1 MAQQILTFLP
11 EFLLLAVLPIM
22 FLVQRFRSSA
32 TPKTYFTLSR
42 YFLLA
47 SLVFTIVMYQYSG
60 YPEYY
65 ENSLYTSLFK
75 VIIYLLAW
83 LWFALSCKWF
93 LVEDRSSLGFYAL
106 CLVSLAAMSVMIS
119 SLNLGVMA
127 IAWLVISLSNY
138 FLLRLGLE
146 HEENGFVEK
155 SYLISILFFGFVFVA
170 GCVLLW
176 QSCGSLSYG
185 NVQLSLQHQGADNL
199 QAMFGVGLVLA
210 VMLFSLSLAPFHFWY
225 LDVIKT
231 AILPVS
237 GWITL
242 IPIFAYFASLVD
254 LIVNMFWSVYPQ
266 FQVALIAFALLS
278 MLIGAVGVNGEDNLR
293 RYFGFS
299 TVFHMGFLL
308 ISLISFSANSVFS
321 SFVYLLVYVLSM
333 SGVYTSLL
341 GIKSKGIYQE
351 DLPSIS
357 GLSKLK
363 PYIAAALLLFMV
375 SLIGSPPML
384 GFLGKLSVI
393 NNLVL
398 EQNYI
403 LVAAVLASLILISN
417 GYLRLVKTLYFEE
430 VSHPFDRTDKGIYI
444 FMFAN
449 LVVVVV
455 SLLHPRLLM
464 NDFEKMLIT
473 VF

>member
-1 MAQQILTFLP
+1 MSQQILTFLP
-11 EFLLLAVLPIM
+11 EILLLVALPTMLI
-22 FLVQRFRSSA
+22 VRRFRTSA

-42 YFLLA
+42 YFLLSA
-47 SLVFTIVMYQYSG
+47 LVFTIVLYNQSG
-60 YPEYY
+60 YPKYY

-75 VIIYLLAW
+75 VIIYLLSW

-93 LVEDRSSLGFYAL
+93 LVEDRSSLGFYSL
-106 CLVSLAAMSVMIS
+106 CLGSLISLSIMIS

-127 IAWLVISLSNY
+127 VAWFMINLCNY
-138 FLLRLGLE
+138 FLLRLSPDRQ
-146 HEENGFVEK
+146 NNQFVER
-155 SYLISILFFGFVFVA
+155 SYLLSIIFFGALFA
-170 GCVLLW
+170 IGCFLLYN
-176 QSCGSLSYG
+176 SCDSLSYG
-185 NVQLSLQHQGADNL
+185 TVQLKLHQQGLSNL
-199 QAMFGVGLVLA
+199 QSLVGVGLVLA

-225 LDVIKT
+225 LDVVKA

-242 IPIFAYFASLVD
+242 IPIFGYFASLVD
-254 LIVNMFWSVYPQ
+254 LTVNMFWSAYPQ
-266 FQVALIAFALLS
+266 FQGALIVFALLS
-278 MLIGAVGVNGEDNLR
+278 LLIGSAGVNGEHNLR

-321 SFVYLLVYVLSM
+321 SFVYLMVYVLSM

-341 GIKSKGIYQE
+341 GIKSKGIYLA
-351 DLPSIS
+351 DLSEIS
-357 GLSKLK
+357 GLSKSK
-363 PYIAAALLLFMV
+363 PYISAALLLFMV

-384 GFLGKLSVI
+384 GFLGKLSVV

-398 EQNYI
+398 EQNYV
-403 LVAAVLASLILISN
+403 LVAVVLASLILISN
-417 GYLRLVKTLYFEE
+417 GYLRLVKSLYFES
-430 VSHPFDRTDKGIYI
+430 VTHGFDRTDKGIYI
-444 FMFAN
+444 FMFVN
-449 LVVVVV
+449 LIVVVV

>member
-1 MAQQILTFLP
+1 MSQHILTFLP
-11 EFLLLAVLPIM
+11 EFLLLIALPIM
-22 FLVQRFRSSA
+22 FLVQRFREVA

-47 SLVFTIVMYQYSG
+47 TLVFTVVLYNKSG
-60 YPEYY
+60 YPAYY

-106 CLVSLAAMSVMIS
+106 CLISLAAISVMIS

-127 IAWLVISLSNY
+127 VAWLAISLCNY
-138 FLLRLGLE
+138 FLLRLSGE
-146 HEENGFVEK
+146 PEENSFVEK
-155 SYLISILFFGFVFVA
+155 SYLLSILFFGILFGL
-170 GCVLLW
+170 GCFLIW
-176 QSCGSLSYG
+176 QSCGSLDYG
-185 NVQLSLQHQGADNL
+185 NVQLSLQHHDKPNV
-199 QAMFGVGLVLA
+199 QALLGVGLVLA
-210 VMLFSLSLAPFHFWY
+210 VMLFSLGLAPFHFWY
-225 LDVIKT
+225 LDFVKA

-254 LIVNMFWSVYPQ
+254 LVVNMFWSVYPQ
-266 FQVALIAFALLS
+266 FQGGLLAFALLS
-278 MLIGAVGVNGEDNLR
+278 LLIGAAGVNGEDNLR

-321 SFVYLLVYVLSM
+321 SFVYLVVYVLSM
-333 SGVYTSLL
+333 SGVYTSFL
-341 GIKSKGIYQE
+341 GIKSKGIYLAGLGE
-351 DLPSIS
+351 IS
-357 GLSKLK
+357 GLSKSK
-363 PYIAAALLLFMV
+363 PYISAALLLFMV

-384 GFLGKLSVI
+384 GFLGKLSVV

-398 EQNYI
+398 EQNYV
-403 LVAAVLASLILISN
+403 LVAVVLASLILVSN

-430 VSHPFDRTDKGIYI
+430 ANHSFDRADKGIYI
-444 FMFAN
+444 YMFVN
-449 LVVVVV
+449 LVVVVI

>member
-1 MAQQILTFLP
+1 MSQRILTFLP
-11 EFLLLAVLPIM
+11 EFLLLVALPIM
-22 FLVQRFRSSA
+22 YMVQRYRTSA

-47 SLVFTIVMYQYSG
+47 CLIFTIVLYNKSG

-93 LVEDRSSLGFYAL
+93 LVEDRNSLGFYAL
-106 CLVSLAAMSVMIS
+106 CLVSLAAVSVMIS

-127 IAWLVISLSNY
+127 AAWFIISLCNY
-138 FLLRLGLE
+138 FLLRLNPE
-146 HEENGFVEK
+146 HDENSFVEK
-155 SYLISILFFGFVFVA
+155 SYLISIVFFCILFVL
-170 GCVLLW
+170 GCWLIW
-176 QSCGSLSYG
+176 QSCGSLDYG
-185 NVQLSLQHQGADNL
+185 NVQLSLQHLNHTDAKSL
-199 QAMFGVGLVLA
+199 IGVGLVLS

-225 LDVIKT
+225 LDFVKT

-237 GWITL
+237 GWVTL

-254 LIVNMFWSVYPQ
+254 LVVNMFWSVYPQ
-266 FQVALIAFALLS
+266 FQVGLIAFALLS
-278 MLIGAVGVNGEDNLR
+278 LLIGAAGVNGEDNLR

-321 SFVYLLVYVLSM
+321 SFVYLVVYVLSM

-341 GIKSKGIYQE
+341 GIKSKGIYLE
-351 DLPSIS
+351 TLSAIS
-357 GLSKLK
+357 GLSKPK

-430 VSHPFDRTDKGIYI
+430 VSHPFDSTDKGIYI

>member
-1 MAQQILTFLP
+1 MAQHILTFLP
-11 EFLLLAVLPIM
+11 EFLLLISLPIM
-22 FLVQRFRSSA
+22 FLVQRFRASA

-47 SLVFTIVMYQYSG
+47 CMVFTIVLYNKSG

-75 VIIYLLAW
+75 VIIYLLSW
-83 LWFALSCKWF
+83 LWFSLSCKWF
-93 LVEDRSSLGFYAL
+93 LVEDRSSIGFYAM
-106 CLVSLAAMSVMIS
+106 CLVSLAAISVMIS

-127 IAWLVISLSNY
+127 VAWFIISWCNY
-138 FLLRLGLE
+138 FLLRLSLDY
-146 HEENGFVEK
+146 EENGFVEK
-155 SYLISILFFGFVFVA
+155 SYLLSIIFFGVLFGL
-170 GCVLLW
+170 GCLLIW
-176 QSCGSLSYG
+176 QSCGSLDYG
-185 NVQLSLQHQGADNL
+185 NVQLSLQHLGANKVK
-199 QAMFGVGLVLA
+199 AMIGVGLVLA

-225 LDVIKT
+225 LDFVKA

-266 FQVALIAFALLS
+266 FQGALIAFALLS
-278 MLIGAVGVNGEDNLR
+278 LLIGAAGVNGEDNLR

-321 SFVYLLVYVLSM
+321 SFVYLVVYVLAM
-333 SGVYTSLL
+333 SGVYTSFL
-341 GIKSKGIYQE
+341 GIKSKGLYLATLNDIF
-351 DLPSIS
+351 
-357 GLSKLK
+357 GLSKSK
-363 PYIAAALLLFMV
+363 PYISAALLLFMV
-375 SLIGSPPML
+375 SLIGGPPML
-384 GFLGKLSVI
+384 GFLGKLSVV

-398 EQNYI
+398 EQNYT
-403 LVAAVLASLILISN
+403 LVAIVLASLILIAN
-417 GYLRLVKTLYFEE
+417 GYLRLVKALYFEE
-430 VSHPFDRTDKGIYI
+430 ANHSYDRVDKGIYI

-449 LVVVVV
+449 MVVVVV